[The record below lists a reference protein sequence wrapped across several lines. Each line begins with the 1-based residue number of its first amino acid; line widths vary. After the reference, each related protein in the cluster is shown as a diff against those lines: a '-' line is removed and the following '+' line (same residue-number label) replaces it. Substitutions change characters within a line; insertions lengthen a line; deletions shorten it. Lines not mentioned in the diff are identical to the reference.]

1 MILRLLPYL
10 GVLTLAIGC
19 SSPTPYMRLVGY
31 IDAGSNDS
39 LLIVKP
45 KDDLSKELFF
55 RIDENTKVNRAEL
68 IEGNIV
74 EVEYMAPSTSVKYNA
89 SVVTTNTIYP
99 KLIGRWVS
107 KDKQGIKVDIELC
120 PNGIIEQYAPKSI
133 LQFERWQ
140 LASQDGLIEII
151 GTLSIPS
158 EDIENQSNS
167 DLTPSEIKRRRK
179 VERELRSF
187 RTIVALETKDDEEV
201 LVFYNNID
209 GEAVLYKKR

>member
-1 MILRLLPYL
+1 MNAYFEKVKKNF
-10 GVLTLAIGC
+10 GFGC
-19 SSPTPYMRLVGY
+19 MRLPM
-31 IDAGSNDS
+31 
-39 LLIVKP
+39 K
-45 KDDLSKELFF
+45 K
-55 RIDENTKVNRAEL
+55 IDENTKVNRAEL

-89 SVVTTNTIYP
+89 SVVTTNTTYP

-187 RTIVALETKDDEEV
+187 RTIVAFETKDDEEV